1 MYVVVD
7 LDTLKEKAYPTLQA
21 ARYAALD
28 VKRGEVCK
36 VVLDTSLPS
45 SELRCALYNRDGYAT
60 ERTVIANIINGVAR
74 KIAAQ

>member
-1 MYVVVD
+1 MYIVMD

-45 SELRCALYNRDGYAT
+45 PDLRCALFNRDGYAT
-60 ERTVIANIINGVAR
+60 ERTMIATIANGVAR
-74 KIAAQ
+74 KVTAQ